1 MSIKVGDFVKY
12 VRKVPEEAHLVYQ
25 VAATL
30 DDDDGSWVMLV
41 EEDESAPDVEVAP
54 GIMGG
59 FGGWEEAKEFEVVTG
74 V

>member
-1 MSIKVGDFVKY
+1 MVYEVAEIKTDG
-12 VRKVPEEAHLVYQ
+12 E
-25 VAATL
+25 
-30 DDDDGSWVMLV
+30 GSWVILV

-59 FGGWEEAKEFEVVTG
+59 FGGWEQAEEFEVV